1 MRSVSLV
8 PLTPSLPESNT
19 LLLSRS
25 SSAYGSTH
33 PPTPVYCYTNLLP
46 LSGHGKDGQAWGK
59 TSDYHLP
66 GWRVPQRASAHRVT
80 IEQMRDILE
89 RNGFVNVFL
98 EPIPAELSEK
108 DRKDFEHLGVWEK
121 K

>member
-1 MRSVSLV
+1 MGKMVRPGGKL
-8 PLTPSLPESNT
+8 LTIIFPVGEFPN
-19 LLLSRS
+19 
-25 SSAYGSTH
+25 G
-33 PPTPVYCYTNLLP
+33 PPP
-46 LSGHGKDGQAWGK
+46 
-59 TSDYHLP
+59 
-66 GWRVPQRASAHRVT
+66 HRVT